1 MSKLKELYET
11 KGVLF
16 AVLWII
22 LYCAIL
28 TPVKGNYG
36 EDSAGML
43 IALLVVA
50 LLILGFVNASHL
62 EKECGLDGWPK
73 DTKRYLY
80 FIPMWILTTGNLWGG
95 IAFNYK
101 GAGQLFAVLSMLLV
115 GFIEEMIFRGFLFT
129 SLLKT
134 SRLTT
139 AIIISA
145 VTFGMGHIVN
155 LLSGQATA
163 ETIVQVFFAIS
174 WGFIL
179 TMVFYKCGKL
189 WPCIIAHG
197 LIDAFSTIAVDNHF
211 MDMLYVWSTIIVAVI
226 YCIYMWRLPDTEE
239 TQSDLLKT

>member
-36 EDSAGML
+36 EDSIVML
-43 IALLVVA
+43 LALLLVA
-50 LLILGFVNASHL
+50 VLIFAFVKANHL
-62 EKECGLDGWPK
+62 EADCGLDGWPK
-73 DTKRYLY
+73 DTKRYLW
-80 FIPMWILTTGNLWGG
+80 FIPMWVLATGNLWGG
-95 IAFNYK
+95 ISPDYE
-101 GAGQLFAVLSMLLV
+101 GAGQLIAILSMLLI

-134 SRLTT
+134 GNAKT
-139 AIIISA
+139 AVIISA

-155 LLSGQATA
+155 LFAGQATT
-163 ETIVQVFFAIS
+163 ETVVQVFFAVA

-189 WPCIIAHG
+189 LPCIIAHG
-197 LIDAFSTIAVDNHF
+197 LIDAFSTLAVD
-211 MDMLYVWSTIIVAVI
+211 DPLADKIYVWTTIIVAVL
-226 YCIYMWRLPDTEE
+226 YCTYLSRLKDTE
-239 TQSDLLKT
+239 TSA